1 MQFHIFIQNPAE
13 NHFTATVIGMPD
25 WAATGTTEA
34 EALRKVEAL
43 LNEKLA
49 TGKIVTIEV
58 QPITNGHAHK
68 PNPLM
73 QCAGMFTDDPY
84 ADELVA
90 EMKRERE
97 IEDLI

>member
-13 NHFTATVIGMPD
+13 HHFTATVCGMPD

-34 EALRKVEAL
+34 EALAKVESL
-43 LNEKLA
+43 LDEKLA
-49 TGKIVTIEV
+49 NGKIVTIEV
-58 QPITNGHAHK
+58 P
-68 PNPLM
+68 
-73 QCAGMFTDDPY
+73 
-84 ADELVA
+84 